1 MLICLLAIGCA
12 GVNKNEKLQRGAME
26 GARGDKTISIDYA
39 SAFSID
45 YREGYKIVT
54 VGTPWQ
60 GSNDSIRYVLRHQQ
74 TPKNEEIAAMGQEI
88 IIPVDKIVCNSTS
101 QIVLLEAL
109 GAIDKLKGFPQTQY
123 IYSPDIVDRVKG
135 GHIKEVGVEAKMNIE
150 SILEIDPD
158 MVMAFNTGREDRQ
171 INKLKEL
178 GVPVVINADYMEKSM
193 LGRAEW
199 LKFMSVFLDKEEEA
213 TAYFEQVE
221 AQYDSLVN
229 LVSGIDKVDVFS
241 GSLYGGSWY
250 MPGGRNYGAL
260 ILSSA
265 GGHYLWSDNDN
276 TGWLNVAFEV
286 VYEKA
291 RSADIWIGVGSFE
304 SLDALRD
311 ADSRYAEFK
320 AFRDK
325 RVYSY
330 VNRVNDLGANDYFE
344 SGIIRPDLILADHIK
359 MLHPELMPGYELYYY
374 KQLE

>member
-1 MLICLLAIGCA
+1 MICLLAVGCT
-12 GVNKNEKLQRGAME
+12 GVSRNERVENSPFEERRTIKE
-26 GARGDKTISIDYA
+26 ISIDYA
-39 SAFSID
+39 SAFTVD
-45 YREGYKIVT
+45 YQKGYKIIT

-60 GSNDSIRYVLRHQQ
+60 GSRDSIRYVLRHKH
-74 TPKNEEIAAMGQEI
+74 TPRNEEIAALGQEI
-88 IIPVDKIVCNSTS
+88 IVPVEKIVCNSTS

-109 GAIDKLKGFPQTQY
+109 DAIEKLKGFPQTQY
-123 IYSPDIVDRVKG
+123 IYSPDIIDRVKS
-135 GHIKEVGVEAKMNIE
+135 GHIREVGIEAKMNIE

-158 MVMAFNTGREDRQ
+158 MVMAFNTGMEDRQ

-199 LKFMSVFLDKEEEA
+199 LKFMSVFVDKEGEA
-213 TAYFEQVE
+213 SEYFQKV
-221 AQYDSLVN
+221 ATRYDSLIN
-229 LVSGIDKVDVFS
+229 LVAGIEKVEVFS

-250 MPGGRNYGAL
+250 MPGGQNYGAL

-265 GGHYLWSDNDN
+265 GGDYLWGSDDN
-276 TGWLNVAFEV
+276 TGWLNVDFEV

-291 RSADIWIGVGSFE
+291 RSADIWIGVGGFE
-304 SLDALRD
+304 SLKALRD
-311 ADSRYAEFK
+311 ADSRYSDFRAFK
-320 AFRDK
+320 NK
-325 RVYSY
+325 QVYSY
-330 VNRVNDLGANDYFE
+330 VNRVNDQGANDYFE